1 MRHALTI
8 AAIVLASALPAAAR
22 SPGQGPLD
30 DGVRLYKAGDFRG
43 ALLSFQKAVDLDP
56 ALIRAWENL
65 GWAHHRLG
73 NDREAFR
80 VWDTVLKLEPD
91 NVDAWNAVGD
101 VRLDAGSWREASIAY
116 ERSLAANSR
125 QPEIR
130 LRLGRAYEQL
140 GRLDPAASQ
149 YRAILERLPGDIGAI
164 SRLSDLE
171 EKRGRLDAAEAV
183 LREALAR
190 VRDSDGAIARRLAR
204 VVATKGDEAYRAEAW
219 DTARDDYREAV
230 RYDPAKIVY
239 RVNLGWALR
248 KAGANADAVTEW
260 RLAVDRGAPEPAALW
275 QAIGDA
281 LRDAGR
287 LTEAREAYTR
297 SAKTTSNKA
306 AALYALAALA
316 LDGGDVSGAT
326 ASLEDL
332 FSTGPVDP
340 SEFVRC
346 ADLFIRND
354 ALDAGER
361 FFDARS
367 REPGRRE
374 ASGVALARL
383 AAARGGAAYRA
394 GDDAAAS
401 VFYRKALDADPN
413 NRAALRDYGW
423 TLWRQA
429 DWAGVRRVWTGYAA
443 AYSELAEPRLLLAR
457 LELQRGTPAAAI
469 EQALLAL
476 AFDPTDTK
484 GPNVL
489 LTRAYLA
496 DGKYRSARTLA
507 ETLVEQHPDDLTV
520 QTLYGEALWRSL
532 DFKAS
537 EAQWRKIIDM
547 GSELPRATH
556 YWIRSMYETGEYDDA
571 INAARDLVAGN
582 RASEPV
588 LRLLAEDA
596 QVQRNDA
603 STGRWYRE
611 LVTRYPQRVA
621 YWVTLVET
629 YEATDRPRLAERVLE
644 EAMRS
649 HPDSP
654 QLRFLLADVHLTLHR
669 PGEALD
675 EYRRLRKDLGRN
687 RTVFIGEVH
696 ALYALGRYSEAL
708 ALLRSDRDGFLDPH
722 ERALEEASIFEETGR
737 RAEAAARR
745 ASILSTPAGRVD
757 VPILLYHG
765 LAEHPRSLSMPLDRF
780 VSQMEALAAAGFT
793 TITVSDLD
801 AMRSGAAPFP
811 RKPVLVTFDDARAD
825 SFQLADPVLARL
837 NMKATMFVP
846 TVRIADESAFNA
858 DWTRLRELRSTGRWD
873 FQSHGHLAHDPIP
886 VDEAGGLAEFLVNR
900 EWLADAGRLETH
912 DEYVARVDGDYLEC
926 RRRLGDNL
934 PGQSVVGYAFPFS
947 EMGQLHGGNDPG
959 ALAANEDAF
968 RRYYRYGFVQ
978 DDSGYNVVAAAAQ
991 GPLLLRRF
999 NVPREWNGERLMA
1012 HLAIEAPRA
1021 EAMLD
1026 AARWDLW
1033 NARPRRAEA
1042 AFRSMIAADERTG
1055 PEAGFFLSRSLQDQ
1069 GRMRD
1074 AERVYAAL
1082 PTGPEWGRVDPFRKR
1097 VGRELAW
1104 ETDPQAGLE
1113 THGSSDSD
1121 GRGTVEV
1128 GAAGR
1133 VSFSAPFR
1141 LWGELGSARFTDRAF
1156 AALEGGQATLG
1167 GAWDAPKGLSV
1178 LGWLRYRSLNDGV
1191 RSLNGEA
1198 SLRGGVD
1205 RNRFDLACGVLD
1217 EDTVGALRDSIL
1229 KRGCDAGHE
1238 FLTRTWRTRAHV
1250 SYYDLTDGNRLL
1262 YAWADGT
1269 VGLGARRLVEV
1280 GGRFEAGDSQF
1291 SAVGYYAPQRLV
1303 TLLAL
1308 TRVVRSFAT
1317 GASIDAEVGVG
1328 PSRDD
1333 QAGSRVVGRARIAW
1347 TQDWTTRWRTM
1358 VTGEYGQTP
1367 TYHRTA
1373 VNASFAYRF

>member
-1 MRHALTI
+1 MRYALTI
-8 AAIVLASALPAAAR
+8 AAIVLASALPAAGR

-43 ALLSFQKAVDLDP
+43 ALRSFQEAVDLDP

-73 NDREAFR
+73 DDREALR
-80 VWDTVLKLEPD
+80 VWDTVLKLEPG

-101 VRLDAGSWREASIAY
+101 VRLEAGSWREASVAF

-140 GRLDPAASQ
+140 GRLDLAASQ
-149 YRAILERLPGDIGAI
+149 YRAILDRLPGDVNAI

-183 LREALAR
+183 LRQALAR
-190 VRDSDGAIARRLAR
+190 VHDSDGATAKRLAR

-219 DTARDDYREAV
+219 DSARDAYREAV
-230 RYDPAKIVY
+230 RYDPAKLVY

-260 RLAVDRGAPEPAALW
+260 RQAIERGAPEAADLW
-275 QAIGDA
+275 QAVGDA
-281 LRDAGR
+281 LRDSGR
-287 LTEAREAYTR
+287 LAEARDAYMR
-297 SAKTTSNKA
+297 SAKTAPNKA
-306 AALYALAALA
+306 AALHALAALA
-316 LDGGDVSGAT
+316 LESGDVSGAT
-326 ASLEDL
+326 TTLEDL
-332 FSTGPVDP
+332 FSSGPVDL

-367 REPGRRE
+367 REPGRR
-374 ASGVALARL
+374 AAAGVALARL

-401 VFYRKALDADPN
+401 EFYRKALEADPN

-443 AYSELAEPRLLLAR
+443 AYPELAEPHVLLSR
-457 LELQRGTPAAAI
+457 FELQRGTPAGAI
-469 EQALLAL
+469 EQARLAR
-476 AFDPTDTK
+476 AIDPTDTK
-484 GPNVL
+484 GPDVL

-496 DGKYRSARTLA
+496 DGKYRTARALAGSLA
-507 ETLVEQHPDDLTV
+507 EASPDDLAV

-537 EAQWRKIIDM
+537 EAQWHKIIEM
-547 GSELPRATH
+547 GSDLPRATH
-556 YWIRSMYETGEYDDA
+556 YWIRSMYETGAYDEA
-571 INAARDLVAGN
+571 ITTARDLVARN

-596 QVQRNDA
+596 HVQRDDA
-603 STGRWYRE
+603 STVRWYRE
-611 LVTRYPQRVA
+611 LVSRYPQRVA
-621 YWVTLVET
+621 YWVTLAET
-629 YEATDRPRLAERVLE
+629 YEAIDRPRLAEGVLEQALRVL
-644 EAMRS
+644 
-649 HPDSP
+649 PDSP

-669 PGEALD
+669 PGKALG
-675 EYRRLRKDLGRN
+675 EYRRLRKELGRN
-687 RTVFIGEVH
+687 RTVFVGEVH
-696 ALYALGRYSEAL
+696 ALYALGKYPDAL

-737 RAEAAARR
+737 REEAAARR
-745 ASILSTPAGRVD
+745 AGVLGASTGHAE

-765 LAEHPRSLSMPLDRF
+765 LAEHPRTMSMPLDRF

-801 AMRSGAAPFP
+801 AMRSGAASFP
-811 RKPVLVTFDDARAD
+811 KKPILVTFDDARAD

-837 NMKATMFVP
+837 GMKATMFVP

-886 VDEAGGLAEFLVNR
+886 VDEAGGMAEFLVNR
-900 EWLADAGRLETH
+900 EWLAEPGRLETH

-934 PGQSVVGYAFPFS
+934 PGQAVVGYAFPFS

-968 RRYYRYGFVQ
+968 RKYYRYGFVQ
-978 DDSGYNVVAAAAQ
+978 DDSGYNLVAAAAP

-999 NVPREWNGERLMA
+999 SVPREWSGERLLA

-1042 AFRSMIAADERTG
+1042 GIRSMIAADARTA
-1055 PEAGFFLSRSLQDQ
+1055 PEAGLVLARSLQEQ
-1069 GRMRD
+1069 GRTRE
-1074 AERVYAAL
+1074 AERIYAAL
-1082 PTGPEWGRVDPFRKR
+1082 PTGPDWGRVDPFRKQ
-1097 VGRELAW
+1097 VGREIAW

-1121 GRGTVEV
+1121 GRRTVEV

-1133 VSFSAPFR
+1133 VSFSAPFQ
-1141 LWGELGSARFTDRAF
+1141 LWGELGSSRFTDRAF
-1156 AALEGGQATLG
+1156 AALEGAQATLG
-1167 GAWDAPKGLSV
+1167 GAWEAPRGLSAG
-1178 LGWLRYRSLNDGV
+1178 GWLRYRSLNDGA

-1198 SLRGGVD
+1198 TFRGSVD
-1205 RNRFDLACGVLD
+1205 RNRFGLACGVLD
-1217 EDTVGALRDSIL
+1217 EETVGALREGVL

-1238 FLTRTWRTRAHV
+1238 FLTRTWRSRAHV

-1280 GGRFEAGDSQF
+1280 GGRFEAGDSRLD
-1291 SAVGYYAPQRLV
+1291 SALYYAPRRLV

-1308 TRVVRSFAT
+1308 ARIVRSFAT
-1317 GASIDAEVGVG
+1317 GAAIDAEVGVG

-1333 QAGSRVVGRARIAW
+1333 QAGSRVVGRARVAW
-1347 TQDWTTRWRTM
+1347 TQDWAARWRTI
-1358 VTGEYGQTP
+1358 VSGEYGQTP
-1367 TYHRTA
+1367 AYHRTA
-1373 VNASFAYRF
+1373 LNVSFAYRF